1 MSLKPINPMRCS
13 MLQEQILL
21 PGGITVRDP
30 NGERYV
36 IESLLGIGR
45 SGAVY
50 LVRDRRTKQHVFALK
65 EVIDP
70 SKRDLERFIFE
81 GEILKRLKHRALPHV
96 YRVFEHDNLKR
107 VYLLM
112 DYVKGRN
119 LETLRH
125 EQPDQRFALPL
136 VIALLAPIVDALI
149 YLHQQEPPIV
159 HRDIKPANIIVPVGT
174 EEAVLVDFGS
184 AKEYELD
191 ATTAAIH
198 HGSPGYAALEQYGR
212 GTTPRTDIYGLG
224 ATFYTLLTG
233 IVPPDAITRATGSKG
248 VDPLVAAN
256 LITPTVPL
264 AAAQAIQRAMSIS
277 SEDRFATVEAFW
289 QEMTDHALERL
300 MHIGHGTTYSTALS
314 LPVSAEELGSI
325 KASIRRDQHHTP
337 RTKKRSTLLIIL
349 LTLLL
354 SVAVG
359 MSFFFYFAG
368 YGHTPSSLDR
378 ATRPSTTSIPQSTAT
393 SPTLSPVPTLTLGQT
408 IYPSLSASYA
418 GTIGDIL
425 AKEKTPLFL
434 SNIQQTQGNIQGY
447 FRGLGMVGPFKGTVT
462 PSGHLQ
468 FKVTIFSGD
477 ATLSFDGA
485 IKVGGDI
492 VGSYA
497 VLNQRGQ
504 PTGEAGIWNAQPHP

>member
-1 MSLKPINPMRCS
+1 

-96 YRVFEHDNLKR
+96 YRVFEHDKLKR

-149 YLHQQEPPIV
+149 YLHRQEPPIV
-159 HRDIKPANIIVPVGT
+159 HRDIKPANIIVPVGAD
-174 EEAVLVDFGS
+174 EAVLVDFGS
-184 AKEYELD
+184 AKEYVAD
-191 ATTAAIH
+191 AGTTAVRH
-198 HGSPGYAALEQYGR
+198 RSPGY
-212 GTTPRTDIYGLG
+212 LG

-233 IVPPDAITRATGSKG
+233 TIPTDAITRITVSRSKRI
-248 VDPLVAAN
+248 DPLKPAN
-256 LITPTVPL
+256 LLAPAVPT
-264 AAAQAIQRAMSIS
+264 AIAQAIQRAMSIS

-289 QEMTDHALERL
+289 QEMTDHATQQRAHLPRVTSADTPQALPEQDIER
-300 MHIGHGTTYSTALS
+300 TAPL
-314 LPVSAEELGSI
+314 V
-325 KASIRRDQHHTP
+325 RRW
-337 RTKKRSTLLIIL
+337 IL
-349 LTLLL
+349 LPIFLALLVLIALGTGLLSHVWGLTILLLLCMGTLLL
-354 SVAVG
+354 LLL
-359 MSFFFYFAG
+359 
-368 YGHTPSSLDR
+368 PL
-378 ATRPSTTSIPQSTAT
+378 TRP
-393 SPTLSPVPTLTLGQT
+393 
-408 IYPSLSASYA
+408 
-418 GTIGDIL
+418 
-425 AKEKTPLFL
+425 
-434 SNIQQTQGNIQGY
+434 
-447 FRGLGMVGPFKGTVT
+447 R
-462 PSGHLQ
+462 
-468 FKVTIFSGD
+468 
-477 ATLSFDGA
+477 
-485 IKVGGDI
+485 
-492 VGSYA
+492 
-497 VLNQRGQ
+497 
-504 PTGEAGIWNAQPHP
+504 

>member
-81 GEILKRLKHRALPHV
+81 GEILKRLNHRALPHV
-96 YRVFEHDNLKR
+96 YRVFEHDKLKR

-149 YLHQQEPPIV
+149 YLHRQEPPIV
-159 HRDIKPANIIVPVGT
+159 HRDIKPANIIVPVGAD
-174 EEAVLVDFGS
+174 EAVLVDFGS
-184 AKEYELD
+184 AKEYVAD
-191 ATTAAIH
+191 AGTTAVRH
-198 HGSPGYAALEQYGR
+198 RSPGYAASEQYGS

-233 IVPPDAITRATGSKG
+233 TIPTDAITRITVSRSKRI
-248 VDPLVAAN
+248 DPLKPAN
-256 LITPTVPL
+256 LLAPAVPT
-264 AAAQAIQRAMSIS
+264 AIAQAIQRAMSIS

-289 QEMTDHALERL
+289 QEMTDHATQQRAHLPRVTSADTPQALPEQDIER
-300 MHIGHGTTYSTALS
+300 TAPL
-314 LPVSAEELGSI
+314 V
-325 KASIRRDQHHTP
+325 RRW
-337 RTKKRSTLLIIL
+337 IL
-349 LTLLL
+349 LPIFLALLVLIALGTGLLSHVWGLTILLLLCMGTLLL
-354 SVAVG
+354 LLL
-359 MSFFFYFAG
+359 
-368 YGHTPSSLDR
+368 PL
-378 ATRPSTTSIPQSTAT
+378 TRP
-393 SPTLSPVPTLTLGQT
+393 
-408 IYPSLSASYA
+408 
-418 GTIGDIL
+418 
-425 AKEKTPLFL
+425 
-434 SNIQQTQGNIQGY
+434 
-447 FRGLGMVGPFKGTVT
+447 R
-462 PSGHLQ
+462 
-468 FKVTIFSGD
+468 
-477 ATLSFDGA
+477 
-485 IKVGGDI
+485 
-492 VGSYA
+492 
-497 VLNQRGQ
+497 
-504 PTGEAGIWNAQPHP
+504 